1 MEPVTT
7 VPHAG
12 QNRASDGSSEPHESH
27 ALRSC
32 VPHDEQNRATGSF
45 AAPQAAQDGIGA
57 SLGPFRRLRPM
68 SVPEKPSLD
77 GLEAKWDEW
86 WEAAGTYRFDR
97 TKTRDE
103 IYAIDTPPPTASGS
117 LHIGHVMS
125 YTHTDLVARYRRMR
139 GDEVFYPMG
148 WDDNGLPTER
158 RVQNYFG
165 VRCDP
170 SLPFDPAFDVSRL
183 ERPDDGPVAVS
194 RPNFIDLCARLTAED
209 EKAFEALFRRLGLS
223 VDWTQTYTTIGEI
236 SRRASQRAFLRL
248 ARMGLAYTAEA
259 PTMWDVDFRTAV
271 AQAEIEDR
279 EIQGTY
285 QRVAFDLDDGGGRIE
300 VETSRPELIPAC
312 VALVVNPDDE
322 RYARLVGK
330 TVLTPVF
337 RVPVPV
343 VMHELADP
351 EKGTGAAQICTFG
364 DVTDVVW
371 WRDLG
376 LPTRVVVRRDGTLAA
391 GRFGEPGWDSR
402 EPEAANAAMAQLE
415 GKAAKQA
422 RKQIV
427 ELLREGGW
435 LVGEPEPVQH
445 VVKFYEKGDRPLE
458 VISSRQWF
466 VKTLEFKDALLE
478 RGRQISWHPEFMG
491 SRYATWVEGLNQDWA
506 VSRQR
511 YFGVPFPVWFPLDDA
526 GEPVYDAPLFP
537 DEATLPVDPQDDV
550 PPGFTAGQRSQPGGF
565 VGDPDVMD
573 TWATSS
579 LSPQIAARWEDD
591 PDLFERLFP
600 MDLRPQAHDIIRTW
614 LFYTVLRAHLEHDSL
629 PWMNAAISGFV
640 LDPDRKKMSKSK
652 GNVVV
657 PTEVFEK
664 HSADAVRYWAA
675 SARLGYDAAIDDQQ
689 MKVGRRLAIKIL
701 NASRFV
707 LSMDAAPGD
716 ITAPVDRSMLCS
728 LASVVGAATE
738 ALDAYEHARALDVV
752 ERFFWGFTDDYLEL
766 VKQRAYGTH
775 GPGAAG
781 SAIAALRTA
790 MDLLLRL
797 FAPFLPYVTE
807 EVWSWWREGSV
818 HRAPWPTA
826 GEGADAA
833 GPGADPAVYEVAAA
847 VLSAVRKEKAL
858 AKVSLKTPVDSVS
871 VHDTQDRLR
880 LLSQASADLREAGNI
895 RVIDQAEAD
904 TFSVDTVL
912 AGPGSP
918 APGPST
924 PDQPESA

>member
-1 MEPVTT
+1 
-7 VPHAG
+7 
-12 QNRASDGSSEPHESH
+12 
-27 ALRSC
+27 
-32 VPHDEQNRATGSF
+32 
-45 AAPQAAQDGIGA
+45 
-57 SLGPFRRLRPM
+57 M

-86 WEAAGTYRFDR
+86 WEAAGTYHFDR

-103 IYAIDTPPPTASGS
+103 VFAIDTPPPTASGS

-125 YTHTDLVARYRRMR
+125 YTHTDLVARYRRMC

-170 SLPFDPAFDVSRL
+170 SLPADPAFEVSRL

-194 RPNFIDLCARLTAED
+194 RPNFIELCERLTTED

-223 VDWTQTYTTIGEI
+223 VDWRQTYTTIGEV

-248 ARMGLAYTAEA
+248 VRSGIAYTAEA

-279 EIQGTY
+279 EIAGTY
-285 QRVAFDLDDGGGRIE
+285 HRIAFDLEDGSGRIE
-300 VETSRPELIPAC
+300 IETSRPELIPAC

-322 RYARLVGK
+322 RYGPIVGK
-330 TVLTPVF
+330 TALTPVF
-337 RVPVPV
+337 HVPVPV
-343 VMHELADP
+343 VAHELADP

-364 DVTDVVW
+364 DATDVVW

-376 LPTRVVVRRDGTLAA
+376 LPARVVVRRDGTLSR
-391 GRFGEPGWDSR
+391 GRFGEPGWESR
-402 EPEAANAAMAQLE
+402 DTDAANAAMAQLE
-415 GKAAKQA
+415 GKGAKQA

-427 ELLREGGW
+427 ELLRDGGW
-435 LVGEPEPVQH
+435 LVGEPEPVRH

-466 VKTLEFKDALLE
+466 VKTLEFKDALLG
-478 RGRQISWHPEFMG
+478 RGRQIAWHPGFMG
-491 SRYATWVEGLNQDWA
+491 SRYASWVEGLNQDWA

-511 YFGVPFPVWFPLDDA
+511 YFGVPFPVWFALDDA
-526 GEPVYDAPLFP
+526 GEPIYDQPILP
-537 DEATLPVDPQDDV
+537 EEAALPVDPLDDV
-550 PPGFTAGQRSQPGGF
+550 PPGYTANQRDVPGGF
-565 VGDPDVMD
+565 AGDPDVMD

-591 PDLFERLFP
+591 PDLFQRLFP

-629 PWMNAAISGFV
+629 PWTNAAISGFV

-657 PTEVFEK
+657 PTEVFER

-689 MKVGRRLAIKIL
+689 MKVGRRLAIKLL

-707 LSMDAAPGD
+707 LSMEAAPGEV
-716 ITAPVDRSMLCS
+716 AEPVDRAMLGTLS
-728 LASVVGAATE
+728 SVVSEATH
-738 ALDAYEHARALDVV
+738 ALDAYEHSKALDVV

-775 GPGAAG
+775 GPEGAA
-781 SAIAALRTA
+781 SAIGALRAAL
-790 MDLLLRL
+790 DVLLRL

-818 HRAPWPTA
+818 HRTSWPVATEVA
-826 GEGADAA
+826 ELAGADCDSAI
-833 GPGADPAVYEVAAA
+833 YEVAAA

-858 AKVSLKTPVDSVS
+858 AKVSLKTPVDSIT

-880 LLSQASADLREAGNI
+880 LLSQAAVDLREAGNI
-895 RVIDQAEAD
+895 RAIDQEDAD
-904 TFSVDTVL
+904 AFAVETVL
-912 AGPGSP
+912 APP
-918 APGPST
+918 LEPSSG
-924 PDQPESA
+924 DPEG